1 MIVVKLAVI
10 AIAGMVVLNVLK
22 SNESGLKIILQLSIV
37 AAIMIYITPQMK
49 ELLSVAE
56 SFSPSGEFEL
66 ESIRLVIKVFVI
78 LTVGSL
84 CADICRDNGETAVA
98 NTLELGSR
106 IVAVTC
112 ALPVFTAVISVAT
125 AFLQG

>member
-1 MIVVKLAVI
+1 MIVIKLAVI

-22 SNESGLKIILQLSIV
+22 SNESGLKIILQISIV
-37 AAIMIYITPQMK
+37 GVILLYITPQMK
-49 ELLSVAE
+49 DLLSVAE
-56 SFSPSGEFEL
+56 EFSPSGDFEAQ
-66 ESIRLVIKVFVI
+66 SIRLVIKVFII

-106 IVAVTC
+106 IVAVAC
-112 ALPVFTAVISVAT
+112 ALPVFTAVVSVAT